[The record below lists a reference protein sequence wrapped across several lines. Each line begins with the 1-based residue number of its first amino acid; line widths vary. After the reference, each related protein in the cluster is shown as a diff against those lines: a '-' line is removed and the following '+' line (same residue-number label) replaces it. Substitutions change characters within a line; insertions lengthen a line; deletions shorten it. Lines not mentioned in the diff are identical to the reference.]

1 MDDAAVMS
9 DSQMRKALILRWGE
23 SARLRDWLSE
33 RDSDQLKTLITFT
46 VLLATRPM
54 FQSRIQ

>member
-1 MDDAAVMS
+1 MDEEVMS

-23 SARLRDWLSE
+23 SARLRTWLSE
-33 RDSDQLKTLITFT
+33 LDSVQLKTLITFT

-54 FQSRIQ
+54 FQSRVQ